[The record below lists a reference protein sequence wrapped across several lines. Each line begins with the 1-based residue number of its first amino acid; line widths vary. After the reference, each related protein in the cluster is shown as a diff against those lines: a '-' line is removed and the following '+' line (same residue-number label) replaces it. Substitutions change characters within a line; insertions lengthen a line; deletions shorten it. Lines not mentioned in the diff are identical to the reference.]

1 MIVEFMLSEVSMK
14 LRCVVFLFSLV
25 YTIGYSQLIS
35 PAFNEFTVSR
45 SAITFGAGSQGVAL
59 DGGLDAMQ
67 YNPAAIASLSAISFE
82 SGKRDAFIIDPAY
95 ALSWYRL
102 GFYLHGIGAFALEY
116 NQIDFG
122 DFVST
127 RMSRDNPLGYEDS
140 TTFRYIERSYAL
152 SYAAGITGSLSVG
165 GTIRYIHTAAVPE
178 MTVNQFLFSGGI
190 LYNPAEFGNHLSV
203 GFSLI
208 DFGAPVRYKDQAQGD
223 PAPAYMRLGVA
234 VSPIFDDHQKLTFL
248 FEGSRLVADVDD
260 QDNARS
266 SFAALFS
273 SFKYWPHDIMGHG
286 GLIYSF
292 PNIAVTGTMSFHQQ
306 LAFGVYDQTIHSY
319 GNNQM
324 SASAVIG
331 VSCGNYTIDV
341 GVASVWRY
349 ISESVR
355 EGWFPKSIP
364 DEELEMKLSYSPA
377 ETLHEPGEKIK
388 MTVTAGI
395 GALSPLGR
403 LKDEFTGSG
412 MSYGIELAQ
421 YITPS
426 AAIVSSFSFE
436 RNKIGGI
443 LNNYGADGTWYT
455 YTISMMYRYDLSEQ
469 WFPIYLQ
476 AGPTLFRLS
485 YSSSSPYFGI
495 FPRYKYAG
503 GITAGAGITIEID
516 KFVIIPY
523 IDVIS
528 MLSSITGSTPRL
540 GGYNQWSYGIKL
552 GAAL

>member
-1 MIVEFMLSEVSMK
+1 MK
-14 LRCVVFLFSLV
+14 LRCVVLLFSLV
-25 YTIGYSQLIS
+25 YTIGYSQLTYS
-35 PAFNEFTVSR
+35 AFPEITVSR
-45 SAITFGAGSQGVAL
+45 SALTFGTGNQGVAL

-67 YNPAAIASLSAISFE
+67 YNPAAIASLSTISLE

-122 DFVST
+122 EFVST
-127 RMSRDNPLGYEDS
+127 GLSRNSALGYEDS
-140 TTFRYIERSYAL
+140 NTFRYTVRSYAL
-152 SYAAGITGSLSVG
+152 SYATCITGSFSVG
-165 GTIRYIHTAAVPE
+165 GTIRYIHTTALPE
-178 MTVNQFLFSGGI
+178 MTVNQFLFSGGL
-190 LYNPAEFGNHLSV
+190 LYKPAELGNHLSV

-234 VSPIFDDHQKLTFL
+234 VSPVSDDHQKLTFL

-260 QDNARS
+260 QHSARS

-292 PNIAVTGTMSFHQQ
+292 PNIALTGTMSFHQQ
-306 LAFGVYDQTIHSY
+306 LAFGVYDQTTHSY
-319 GNNQM
+319 RDNQI
-324 SASAVIG
+324 SASAIMG
-331 VSCGNYTIDV
+331 VTLDRFTIDV
-341 GVASVWRY
+341 GVASVWQY

-355 EGWFPKSIP
+355 QGWFPKSIP
-364 DEELEMKLSYSPA
+364 DEELEMKLSYSPE
-377 ETLHEPGEKIK
+377 ETLHELGEKIK
-388 MTVTAGI
+388 TTITADI

-403 LKDEFTGSG
+403 LKDEFVGSG

-421 YITPS
+421 YISSS

-443 LNNYGADGTWYT
+443 LSNYGADGTWYT
-455 YTISMMYRYDLSEQ
+455 YTISMMYRHDLSEQ
-469 WFPIYLQ
+469 WVPIYLQ
-476 AGPTLFRLS
+476 AGPTVFRLS
-485 YSSSSPYFGI
+485 YSSSSPYFGML
-495 FPRYKYAG
+495 PRYKYAG
-503 GITAGAGITIEID
+503 GITAGAGIPIAID
-516 KFVIIPY
+516 KFVIVPY
-523 IDVIS
+523 VDVLS
-528 MLSSITGSTPRL
+528 MLSSITGSAPRL